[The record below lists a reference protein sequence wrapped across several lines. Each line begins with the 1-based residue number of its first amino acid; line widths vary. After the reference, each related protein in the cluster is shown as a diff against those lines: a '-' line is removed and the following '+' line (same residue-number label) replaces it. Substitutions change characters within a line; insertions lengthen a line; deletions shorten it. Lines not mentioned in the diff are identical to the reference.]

1 MCDKFNGVYAKKV
14 IGGQTVEGE
23 RYIEPT
29 VYIDVQDD
37 ILLKQE
43 IFGPLLPI
51 VTVSS
56 VDDAIKFVNAR

>member
-1 MCDKFNGVYAKKV
+1 MESTKAKKV

-29 VYIDVQDD
+29 VYIDVHEDD
-37 ILLKQE
+37 ILMKQE

-56 VDDAIKFVNAR
+56 VDDAIN

>member
-1 MCDKFNGVYAKKV
+1 MESTKAKKV

-29 VYIDVQDD
+29 VYIDVQEDD

-56 VDDAIKFVNAR
+56 VDDAIKFVNAW